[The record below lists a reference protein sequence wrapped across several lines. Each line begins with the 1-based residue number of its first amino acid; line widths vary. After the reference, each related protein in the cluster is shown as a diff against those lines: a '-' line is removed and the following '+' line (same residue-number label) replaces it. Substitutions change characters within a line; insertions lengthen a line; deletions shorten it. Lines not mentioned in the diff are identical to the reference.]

1 MPDFREGLDVGRE
14 VSNGENFEMPPHTYT
29 KDQVLR
35 IYGDARNKEE
45 IYWESNVNL
54 IGEDAYDGF
63 LKWFLD
69 ELERE
74 KDKQQQPLYR
84 HAIIAIEG
92 RQWCDYDVQYRQSKI
107 TVNEENI
114 EDVKRISKEPVEI
127 GDKIPSIHFYLY
139 TAIRVRNPT
148 FTRLSFS
155 AGEDMWDELADLL

>member
-35 IYGDARNKEE
+35 IYGDAKTMED
-45 IYWESNVNL
+45 
-54 IGEDAYDGF
+54 IGEDAYNGF

-69 ELERE
+69 ELEQE

>member
-35 IYGDARNKEE
+35 IYGDAKTMKD
-45 IYWESNVNL
+45 

-69 ELERE
+69 ELEQE

>member
-35 IYGDARNKEE
+35 IYGDAKTMKD
-45 IYWESNVNL
+45 
-54 IGEDAYDGF
+54 IGEDAYNGF

-69 ELERE
+69 ELEQE
-74 KDKQQQPLYR
+74 KDKQQQTLYR
-84 HAIIAIEG
+84 HAIVAIEG
-92 RQWCDYDVQYRQSKI
+92 RQWCDYDVQYRQSNI

>member
-29 KDQVLR
+29 KNQVLR
-35 IYGDARNKEE
+35 IYGDAKTMED
-45 IYWESNVNL
+45 IS
-54 IGEDAYDGF
+54 EDAYDGF

-69 ELERE
+69 ELEQE
-74 KDKQQQPLYR
+74 KDKQQQSLYR

-107 TVNEENI
+107 SVNEENF
-114 EDVKRISKEPVEI
+114 EDVKRISKEPVEM
-127 GDKIPSIHFYLY
+127 GDEVPSIHFYLY
-139 TAIRVRNPT
+139 TGIRIRNPT

>member
-35 IYGDARNKEE
+35 IYGDAKTMKD
-45 IYWESNVNL
+45 

-69 ELERE
+69 ELEQE
-74 KDKQQQPLYR
+74 KEKQKQPLYR

>member
-14 VSNGENFEMPPHTYT
+14 VWEENFEMPPHTYT

-35 IYGDARNKEE
+35 IYGDAKTMKD
-45 IYWESNVNL
+45 

-69 ELERE
+69 ELEQE

>member
-35 IYGDARNKEE
+35 IYGDAKTMKD
-45 IYWESNVNL
+45 
-54 IGEDAYDGF
+54 IGEDAYNGF

-69 ELERE
+69 ELEQE

-148 FTRLSFS
+148 FSRLSFS
-155 AGEDMWDELADLL
+155 AGDDMWDELADLL

>member
-14 VSNGENFEMPPHTYT
+14 VSNGDNFEMPPHTYT

-35 IYGDARNKEE
+35 IYGDAKTMKD
-45 IYWESNVNL
+45 
-54 IGEDAYDGF
+54 IGEDAYNGF

-69 ELERE
+69 ELEQE

-148 FTRLSFS
+148 FSRLSFS
-155 AGEDMWDELADLL
+155 AGDDMWDELADLL